1 MKFEHLTFT
10 KEQVEKQKLE
20 VLTIRSVLNLLKKIH
35 KDMMKKHGHNYC
47 PNAVWRD
54 MQEKCIIFSNDTKI
68 LVFKKRFDKMIK
80 IYEGNRNCDY
90 MAFYHIKD
98 FNPLIAMFVRNQVSE
113 C

>member
-10 KEQVEKQKLE
+10 KEQVKKQKLE
-20 VLTIRSVLNLLKKIH
+20 VLTIKSVFNLLRKIH
-35 KDMMKKHGHNYC
+35 KRMMKKHGHNYC

-54 MQEKCIIFSNDTKI
+54 RQEKCIIFSNDIRI
-68 LVFKKRFDKMIK
+68 LVFKKRFDEMIK
-80 IYEGNRNCDY
+80 IYKKGNSGY

-98 FNPLIAMFVRNQVSE
+98 FNPIMAMFIRNQVSE